1 MDSIIVPISANIGG
15 LKTNLNQA
23 YSVIDKFALYSNSSI
38 SNISVGLNLSELQS
52 NVKEARRSIKQLSL
66 PGNKVDIPLKSAA
79 TNIVDEI
86 QDAFKVLNKQIDN
99 TKKNIKG
106 ITLGNI
112 STSVSKE
119 KTINR
124 PTPRI
129 IETIKSRLDS
139 TGTTQQINTLKTEVI
154 SSLQDTFASASAI
167 ASKNIQTIK
176 KRLSK
181 ELNPSLLLKQWNN
194 GTFFK
199 KIAERLTT
207 PFILAQSNISQSFN
221 RINRI
226 ISVNVNKADKA
237 ISNAFKSIF
246 SFADSPDQKIAGAI
260 KPFLDKIVNWSE
272 GVKNT
277 KVNLD
282 IFSFVDTKAP
292 EKITKWLSGIRS
304 SASIQFDKITKQA
317 TDFKTQFSSLIG
329 NIKTSYD
336 GTETG
341 GLINKSFSTITDNLK
356 VFATNVSDTISAPFK
371 QGWGRVVTTFTQVQI
386 ETSIFFNKIK
396 KNTLSNGKQIAQ
408 NFSNSFLLAK
418 DRISQSYS
426 QISRTVALNSVKIAN
441 IAKRATIKTQDFLS
455 APDANTAKA
464 IQPFLDKAIDWSKGI
479 KTARKNF
486 DKKIFFDETVPQY
499 AEKWAVSIG
508 NAVSGQFNK
517 IGESL
522 SSFKKNVSS
531 VASQAFSSYNNSQT
545 GSAINKTASSVS
557 SNTGV
562 SLLARQGLKGVDQLK
577 KGYDTTI
584 DYILSRLAIVGKA
597 EKGKESLAGLKF
609 YSTVFGDIKKT
620 IGAAFNSE
628 PIKEVAMATTAAGVG
643 FVGLSRNVKGVYNNT
658 SLVGNSLKK
667 LASNVFDVRNN
678 FEGFLT
684 ASIFL
689 GQFLASNVLVQV
701 LTPLGDIQQYLITGL
716 IPNLGTIMQMM
727 GVINKF
733 SAGPLL
739 MQARYANIVRQL
751 AIAEKVLVGMTNST
765 GQVYSS
771 FKGLG
776 LVMKTIVV
784 PAKLGLQLLD
794 LVNTLNL
801 FNMQLQMA
809 VTGLLT
815 LGDNLVNSAGSLL
828 SGQGFLMPGVVAPGP
843 TAANMFQ
850 IDQGIESAVNFDQM
864 LMNFNAVMLASGSS
878 KKEINSVTEELLRLS
893 EQSALP
899 FQVIA
904 DGLTEMARSAYT
916 LDEIKQNFQG
926 LSNAA
931 ITTGVALQDVVG
943 GVNSVARDFG
953 MTDLNLVSNVLA
965 KLSALTGV
973 TITEISSAL
982 STLQPVA
989 AETKTSFEDLSVF
1002 IGSLTDSTG
1011 KFSTQS
1017 VSSIIAIYSAIQKAS
1032 AGDKEKL
1039 DILEQLGVSKSDIQ
1053 LADGVLKPIDK
1064 IILAV
1069 RDKVS
1074 KARDQGVDIVSSLSN
1089 LVGEGGGVRK
1099 QTILQVLGVG
1109 SDTTELTTKID
1120 SVKQEIQFA
1129 QKDISEAA
1137 NEQNNS
1143 FNGQLQRL
1151 VNATFSVSVAV
1162 GRMFQPLLQMWIDG
1176 ALTIA
1181 SWFNNWNSA
1190 VQRFGIAL
1198 QALIPLAIVYFKV
1211 WLVHFR
1217 LVEGL
1222 GLAYKLM
1229 FSLLKAEGRA
1239 EFVQNLT
1246 KDLAALKLK
1255 ILDVAK
1261 SGLDVLSGK
1270 TALKDSLQSVMNFI
1284 GDAGKA
1290 NMDEFIGTTMKATK
1304 SLLMPVDALGRWA
1317 GSLTRVNVSA
1327 QAVTDSLVSMG
1338 RQMLQLG
1345 KEGAEFATWQAVGM
1359 AGGIKKRISGI
1370 DVGKERITN
1379 AYKMTMGYGADTM
1392 PTIDGK
1398 NVYEAMNFYQNMAL
1412 LAVQIGLVTA
1422 AWYTLTE
1429 LFKRSEGAKIAED
1442 TKKLN
1447 KELQET
1453 YKTTG
1458 LISKDKSFTEIGKGL
1473 FSSVG
1478 DGFGKIQEFYGQ
1490 IDILTPLENQLGKF
1504 EQSLMNTKK
1513 KDFTPKIAPIEQT
1526 ITAKQAGKAVLDLF
1540 VDSRKGPTTKP
1551 VDPTNLQ
1558 LGSVTI
1564 NKASTQDFTNKL
1576 NLLIVKSFVIQKSN
1590 AIQQWA
1596 TGLKDEVALGL
1607 IRGAKATVGFVKGMQ
1622 DFVTGAGASIDDF
1635 RDKVVTGAIDA
1646 AKNLY
1651 EGLNTYIERIK
1662 AVGFVEATR
1671 ERLSSDPKSSFG
1683 NDASVS
1689 GIDVANGLGMVAGSM
1704 TGLLIAASVLGIALN
1719 PLGLVVAGLASAFIG
1734 LTGILKGAWKTAE
1747 QAGNIQ
1753 SMLAK
1758 DELLKTTDL
1767 SLESSQNFLNKYGIS
1782 NKAGLAQAK
1791 ERLTPAQK
1799 AEIETGT
1806 KSQIENLQ
1814 SAINTL
1820 EKTKSAS
1827 PEEKAITESRIKLY
1841 QDEVNRLRHREGVIK
1856 GTIALNEKLVYSY
1869 KELNDEIA
1877 KMNYNRELTNS
1888 FNNAKYEKQLVE
1900 DPDKLINGD
1909 RIVAKERAKMREDEI
1924 RGNIKALAEEKRKL
1938 SERTNIAPR
1947 NEEEAKEYE
1956 AAKKRLTEIDLEYN
1970 KNVTDL
1976 AKSQQDEMKR
1986 LSQERVDDEIAK
1998 FNKLNAVL
2006 KQQTTQKEIGN
2017 EFAFG
2022 LGTMDK
2028 DQYGDNQSKIK
2039 LDSLFAEKKLLE
2051 DELKAFMELNKNKD
2065 FSNKDLAQ
2073 KKIDL
2078 EQKISD
2084 TTLQIIQERNSKELD
2099 LTLRNIRIIAAEKSR
2114 ALQNEARNKEF
2125 DENDLNRRVEVSST
2139 TSDVEKLSMERG
2151 QKQLEYQLQI
2161 AELMNDE
2168 TKAIQLREQL
2178 YASQLNMKLAEIAAQ
2193 KELLALQSEAKMVSA
2208 ERTAIESELA
2218 VIESES
2224 ALAEAI
2230 ANKETEDVIARLEDE
2245 LSYKQRL
2252 VENSYQNISS
2262 AEQLAS
2268 LEQQKLQL
2276 TEENEIAT
2284 LNEARSVERLREQT
2298 ESVSKAI
2305 EDVNKQLKE
2314 QQDAY
2319 KQIESAKKLANQEK
2333 LLSLAGTGGFDI
2345 ASTLMDNELAVSSL
2359 NNEISLLQGKLEQL
2373 NGLTASAGE
2382 NKEIS
2387 GAILETEKELAD
2399 KVLEQQLTILGQQ
2412 IEFKKQLTSEV
2423 QLQLKAMEEHIAIM
2437 ERMGELEAARNQEVK
2452 ARLDYYSALL
2462 DIQKQVSDKVM
2473 PTLETGDIDSLLDGL
2488 KAQENLQKRID
2499 SQRIET
2505 LRTEQRIALSNLDIE
2520 ERKAAMAAQRQRAEL
2535 RNNVLLAR
2543 DAVLQ
2548 ADQSGDVGAIAM
2560 TRQQLDIAN
2569 QALSNFEHQE
2579 SLNQQINRSKRATL
2593 ETENKSLMVQEK
2605 ANQKAEKFSREQE
2618 KINAISR
2625 NITNEID
2632 KQQKKMQSIAD
2643 LNKAISDYRINALEK
2658 ESSRID
2664 DIIGMRKEL
2673 GNEDSDM
2680 PDTLRKELTLQME
2693 SMKKG
2698 SSTQSEKSL
2707 YAEKLNI
2714 EQRLAKERYRALLAE
2729 QAMEKAMF
2737 DMETRK
2743 LGLEMRTAEMQ
2754 AKIIA
2759 MQARGTELEK
2769 PANDLVRQAESDRM
2783 LFEQDRARGRQALII
2798 GQEIAKENLAYD
2810 NASKINET
2818 RRTMAGAGYT
2828 PEGLPVT
2835 VKPSD
2840 FDVPSLQSLET
2851 GMQQIDQSIGKFEQV
2866 GTALD
2871 TFKSSIEG
2879 LAQRID
2885 QIQSQATTGQSPS
2898 TNSFNATASTQNKTN
2913 PNGPGG
2919 PGGTGSSGTVINV
2932 ASVSVISSDP
2942 TGDARKV
2949 LTDLTK
2955 ANKNK

>member
-1 MDSIIVPISANIGG
+1 MDSIIVPISASIGG

-23 YSVIDKFALYSNSSI
+23 YGVIDKFALYSNSAI

-52 NVKEARRSIKQLSL
+52 NVKEAKRNIKKLAL
-66 PGNKVDIPLKSAA
+66 PGDKISNPLKSAS

-86 QDAFKVLNKQIDN
+86 KDAFTVLNKQIDN
-99 TKKNIKG
+99 TKKNIEG
-106 ITLGNI
+106 IKLGNTQNVVTKNKTTTR
-112 STSVSKE
+112 TS
-119 KTINR
+119 
-124 PTPRI
+124 PRI
-129 IETIKSRLDS
+129 VETIKTRLDN
-139 TGTTQQINTLKTEVI
+139 TGTTQQINNIQSGVA
-154 SSLQDTFASASAI
+154 SSLNEIFVKSSEI
-167 ASKNIQTIK
+167 VGKNIQIIK
-176 KRLSK
+176 RRLEK

-194 GTFFK
+194 GTLFK
-199 KIAERLTT
+199 KITERLTA
-207 PFILAQSNISQSFN
+207 PFVIAQNNISQSFN
-221 RINRI
+221 KINRI
-226 ISVNVNKADKA
+226 ISINLSKADKT
-237 ISNAFKSIF
+237 ISNTLKSIF
-246 SFADSPDQKIAGAI
+246 AFVDSPDQKIAGAI
-260 KPFLDKIVNWSE
+260 KPLFNKAINWSE

-277 KVNLD
+277 KINLD
-282 IFSFVDTKAP
+282 ISSIIDPNAP
-292 EKITKWLSGIRS
+292 EKIKKWFSGIS
-304 SASIQFDKITKQA
+304 SSTSTQSDKIAKTLTK
-317 TDFKTQFSSLIG
+317 FKTQLSSFMG
-329 NIKTSYD
+329 GIKTSYD

-341 GLINKSFSTITDNLK
+341 GVINKSLSTITSNLN
-356 VFATNVSDTISAPFK
+356 VFATNVSETISEPFK
-371 QGWGRVVTTFTQVQI
+371 KGWGQAVNTFSQI
-386 ETSIFFNKIK
+386 QTGTSTFLNKLK
-396 KNTLSNGKQIAQ
+396 KESLSSGKQIAT
-408 NFSNSFLLAK
+408 NFSNAFLLAK
-418 DRISQSYS
+418 EKITQSYS
-426 QISRTVALNSVKIAN
+426 QISKTVALNSVRIAN

-455 APDANTAKA
+455 NPDGNTANA

-486 DKKIFFDETVPQY
+486 DRRIFFDETVPKY
-499 AEKWAVSIG
+499 AEKWATSISD
-508 NAVSGQFNK
+508 AVSGQLNK
-517 IGESL
+517 IGDSL
-522 SSFKKNVSS
+522 TSFKNN
-531 VASQAFSSYNNSQT
+531 VASTTNQIFTSYNKSQT
-545 GSAINKTASSVS
+545 GSAINKTASSIS

-562 SLLARQGLKGVDQLK
+562 SLLARQGLKGADQLK
-577 KGYDTTI
+577 KGYDATI
-584 DYILSRLAIVGKA
+584 DAILNRLAIVGKA
-597 EKGKESLAGLKF
+597 EKGTESLAGLKF

-620 IGAAFNSE
+620 IGVAFNSE
-628 PIKEVAMATTAAGVG
+628 PIKEVAMATTAASVG
-643 FVGLSRNVKGVYNNT
+643 FVGLSRNVKGLYNNT
-658 SLVGNSLKK
+658 ALTGNSLKK
-667 LASNVFDVRNN
+667 LASNVFDVKNN

-701 LTPLGDIQQYLITGL
+701 LTPLGDIQQYLIGGL
-716 IPNLGTIMQMM
+716 IPNLGTVMQML
-727 GVINKF
+727 GIINKY

-739 MQARYANIVRQL
+739 MQARYANIVKQL

-771 FKGLG
+771 FKGIG

-828 SGQGFLMPGVVAPGP
+828 SGQGFLMPGAIAPGP

-878 KKEINSVTEELLRLS
+878 KEEINSVTEELLRLS

-899 FQVIA
+899 FQIIA

-916 LDEIKQNFQG
+916 LDEIRQNFQG

-931 ITTGVALQDVVG
+931 ITTGVGLQEVVG

-953 MTDLNLVSNVLA
+953 LTDLNVVSNVLA

-973 TITEISSAL
+973 TITEVSSAL

-989 AETKTSFEDLSVF
+989 AETRTSFEDLSVF
-1002 IGSLTDSTG
+1002 IGSLTDTTG

-1039 DILEQLGVSKSDIQ
+1039 NILEQLGISKSDIQ
-1053 LADGVLKPIDK
+1053 IADGVLKPIDK
-1064 IILAV
+1064 VILTI
-1069 RDKVS
+1069 REKVS
-1074 KARDQGVDIVSSLSN
+1074 KARDEGVDIVSSLSG
-1089 LVGEGGGVRK
+1089 LIGGGEGVRK
-1099 QTILQVLGVG
+1099 QTMLQVLGVG
-1109 SDTTELTTKID
+1109 ADTKELTKKIE
-1120 SVKQEIQFA
+1120 SVKKEIQFA

-1137 NEQNNS
+1137 DEQNNS

-1190 VQRFGIAL
+1190 VQKFGIAL

-1284 GDAGKA
+1284 GDVGKA

-1317 GSLTRVNVSA
+1317 GSLTRVNVSLT
-1327 QAVTDSLVSMG
+1327 AVTDSLVSMG
-1338 RQMLQLG
+1338 RQMVQLG
-1345 KEGAEFATWQAVGM
+1345 KEGAEFATWQSVG
-1359 AGGIKKRISGI
+1359 AIGSIKKRLSGI
-1370 DVGKERITN
+1370 DVGKERMTN
-1379 AYKMTMGYGADTM
+1379 AYKMTMGYGAETM

-1398 NVYEAMNFYQNMAL
+1398 NVYETMNFAQNMAL
-1412 LAVQIGLVTA
+1412 LAVQIGLVYG

-1429 LFKRSEGAKIAED
+1429 LFKRSEGAKVAEE
-1442 TKKLN
+1442 TRKLN

-1458 LISKDKSFTEIGKGL
+1458 LIAKDKSLTDIGKGI

-1478 DGFGKIQEFYGQ
+1478 SGFGKIQEFYSK

-1504 EQSLMNTKK
+1504 EKSLENTQK
-1513 KDFTPKIAPIEQT
+1513 KDFTPKVAPIEQT

-1540 VDSRKGPTTKP
+1540 VDSRKGPTTRP
-1551 VDPTNLQ
+1551 VDPTNLR
-1558 LGSVTI
+1558 LGAVTF

-1576 NLLIVKSFVIQKSN
+1576 NKLIVQSFVIQQTN
-1590 AIQQWA
+1590 AIRQWA
-1596 TGLKDEVALGL
+1596 SGIKNEVALGL
-1607 IRGAKATVGFVKGMQ
+1607 VRGAKTTVGFINEMKSFVNNLGTEVGKFKDQ
-1622 DFVTGAGASIDDF
+1622 AVTGLIDG
-1635 RDKVVTGAIDA
+1635 V
-1646 AKNLY
+1646 KNLY
-1651 EGLNTYIERIK
+1651 EGTADYIKKIK
-1662 AVGFVEATR
+1662 EVGLVEASR
-1671 ERLSSDPKSSFG
+1671 EKLSADPTSSFG

-1689 GIDVANGLGMVAGSM
+1689 GMDIAEGLGKAAGSM
-1704 TGLLIAASVLGIALN
+1704 TGLLIAASVLGITLN
-1719 PLGLVVAGLASAFIG
+1719 PLGLIIAGLASAFVG
-1734 LTGILKGAWKTAE
+1734 LSGAMDGAFKTMQ

-1767 SLESSQNFLNKYGIS
+1767 ALESSQDFLNKYGIA
-1782 NKAGLAQAK
+1782 NKANLLEAK
-1791 ERLTPAQK
+1791 DKLTAEQK
-1799 AEIETGT
+1799 AEVEAGV

-1820 EKTKSAS
+1820 EKTKSSS
-1827 PEEKAITESRIKLY
+1827 PEEKAITETRIKLY

-1856 GTIALNEKLVYSY
+1856 GTIQLNEKLVYSY
-1869 KELNDEIA
+1869 KELNDQIA
-1877 KMNYNRELTNS
+1877 QMNYARELGNS
-1888 FNNAKYEKQLVE
+1888 FTNAKYEKRLVE
-1900 DPDKLINGD
+1900 DPDKLINGE
-1909 RIVAKERAKMREDEI
+1909 RVIAKERAKMREDEI

-1938 SERTNIAPR
+1938 TERTSIAPR

-1956 AAKKRLTEIDLEYN
+1956 AAKKRLFEIDLDYN
-1970 KNVTDL
+1970 RQVGDL
-1976 AKSQQDEMKR
+1976 AKAQQDEMKR
-1986 LSQERVDDEIAK
+1986 ISQERVDDEIAK
-1998 FNKLNAVL
+1998 FNKLNSVL
-2006 KQQTTQKEIGN
+2006 KQETTQKEIGN

-2022 LGTMDK
+2022 VGDMDK
-2028 DQYGDNQSKIK
+2028 DTYADNQSKIR
-2039 LDSLFAEKKLLE
+2039 LDSLRAEKKLAE
-2051 DELKAFMELNKNKD
+2051 DELQSFIQLNKDKD

-2073 KKIDL
+2073 KKIEL

-2084 TTLQIIQERNSKELD
+2084 STLQIIEERNKQELE
-2099 LTLRNIRIIAAEKSR
+2099 LVLRNIRVIAAEKTR
-2114 ALQNEARNKEF
+2114 ALQNEARGKEF
-2125 DENDLNRRVEVSST
+2125 DENDLNRRSEVASVV
-2139 TSDVEKLSMERG
+2139 SDIEQLSLERG
-2151 QKQLEYQLQI
+2151 QRQLEYQLQI
-2161 AELMNDE
+2161 AELMKDE

-2178 YASQLNMKLAEIAAQ
+2178 YASQLNMKLAEIEAQ

-2218 VIESES
+2218 VVEAES

-2230 ANKETEDVIARLEDE
+2230 ANKETEDVLARLEDE

-2252 VENSYQNISS
+2252 VENAYQNISS
-2262 AEQLAS
+2262 TQTLAE
-2268 LEQQKLQL
+2268 LEQEKLNL
-2276 TEENEIAT
+2276 AGENEIAT
-2284 LNEARSVERLREQT
+2284 IKETRAVEQLKAQT
-2298 ESVSKAI
+2298 EASTEAKEKELSVIDKI
-2305 EDVNKQLKE
+2305 NKQLKE
-2314 QQDAY
+2314 QESAY
-2319 KQIESAKKLANQEK
+2319 KQLEGAKKLANQQK
-2333 LLSLAGTGGFDI
+2333 LLGLVGTGGFDI
-2345 ASTLMDNELAVSSL
+2345 ASTLMDNEMAVSSL
-2359 NNEISLLQGKLEQL
+2359 GNEISLLQSKLEQL
-2373 NGLTASAGE
+2373 NSANTSAGE
-2382 NKEIS
+2382 NKEVS
-2387 GAILETEKELAD
+2387 EAILETEKELAD
-2399 KVLEQQLTILGQQ
+2399 KVLEKQLVILGQQ
-2412 IEFKKQLTSEV
+2412 IEFKKQLTTEI
-2423 QLQLKAMEEHIAIM
+2423 QLQLKAMEENIAIM
-2437 ERMGELEAARNQEVK
+2437 ERLSELEVARNQEVK
-2452 ARLDYYSALL
+2452 ARLDYYTALL
-2462 DIQKQVSDKVM
+2462 DIQKQISDKVL
-2473 PTLETGDIDSLLDGL
+2473 PTLETGDIDSLLEGL
-2488 KAQENLQKRID
+2488 KAQEALQKRID
-2499 SQRIET
+2499 LQRIET
-2505 LRTEQRIALSNLDIE
+2505 LRVEHRIALSNLAIE
-2520 ERKAAMAAQRQRAEL
+2520 ERKANMSAQRQRAEL

-2548 ADQSGDVGAIAM
+2548 ADQSGDTGAIAVA
-2560 TRQQLDIAN
+2560 RQQLDIAN

-2605 ANQKAEKFSREQE
+2605 ANQKAESFTRQQE

-2643 LNKAISDYRINALEK
+2643 LNKAIYDYRISTLER
-2658 ESSRID
+2658 ESSQID
-2664 DIIGMRKEL
+2664 SLIGMRKEL
-2673 GNEDSDM
+2673 SNQDSEM
-2680 PDTLRKELTLQME
+2680 PDTLRRELTLQME
-2693 SMKKG
+2693 SMKAG

-2707 YAEKLNI
+2707 YQEKVNI
-2714 EQRLAKERYRALLAE
+2714 EQRLAKERMKALLAE
-2729 QAMEKAMF
+2729 QAMERAMF
-2737 DMETRK
+2737 SMETKK

-2759 MQARGTELEK
+2759 MQAKGTELEK
-2769 PANDLVRQAESDRM
+2769 PANDLVRESQQAMFD
-2783 LFEQDRARGRQALII
+2783 FEKDRATARESLTVRQEMDRESL
-2798 GQEIAKENLAYD
+2798 QYD
-2810 NASKINET
+2810 NTSKINEA
-2818 RRTMAGAGYT
+2818 RRTMAEAGYK
-2828 PEGLPVT
+2828 PEGDPAKF
-2835 VKPSD
+2835 KPSD
-2840 FDVPSLQSLET
+2840 YIVPALVSMDKSLKQV
-2851 GMQQIDQSIGKFEQV
+2851 DKSILKFEEV

-2871 TFKSSIEG
+2871 TFNNSLEG

-2885 QIQSQATTGQSPS
+2885 QIQSPTLSVPSPANNPKQS
-2898 TNSFNATASTQNKTN
+2898 N

-2919 PGGTGSSGTVINV
+2919 PGGSNTSGTVINV
-2932 ASVSVISSDP
+2932 DSVTVISSDP

-2955 ANKNK
+2955 ANNSR